1 MPGCHTYVQQPGI
14 RISGSSKPL
23 FENEVLNRQ
32 ILAGIPE
39 DEIQLIFQAFY
50 RATNTREYSG
60 HGIGLGLSLK
70 ILSIYGARMEILSKL
85 NTYTRVLITFK

>member
-1 MPGCHTYVQQPGI
+1 MRLYPKEGSTILEIEDKGI
-14 RISGSSKPL
+14 
-23 FENEVLNRQ
+23 
-32 ILAGIPE
+32 GIPE

-60 HGIGLGLSLK
+60 RGIGLGLSLK

>member
-39 DEIQLIFQAFY
+39 DEIKLFFLLQLPYLKTLLIPPVIR
-50 RATNTREYSG
+50 RA
-60 HGIGLGLSLK
+60 
-70 ILSIYGARMEILSKL
+70 
-85 NTYTRVLITFK
+85 